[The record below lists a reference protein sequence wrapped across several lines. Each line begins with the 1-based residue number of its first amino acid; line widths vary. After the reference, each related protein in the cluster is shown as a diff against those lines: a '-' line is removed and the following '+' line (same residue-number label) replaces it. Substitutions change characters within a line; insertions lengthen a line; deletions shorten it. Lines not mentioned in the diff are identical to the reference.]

1 MLNSKTIIPTYKLKK
16 MILNIKNNKYFAGL
30 GFALALASAGCSK
43 SYFNRPPEDAST
55 VGTYYQTTAEVQSS
69 TDILYAAPWFG
80 INGKSLLAIG
90 DLQSGNAVCYAGTDG
105 EFDALNNFS
114 EGNATEAVTNA
125 WNSLYTVIAQAN
137 ALLNNLAAGAASSV
151 PQAVV
156 NNAVGEARVMR
167 AAAYFYLVRNF
178 GNVPIITNPTSQ
190 TGDFNTVPTNPVT
203 DVYKFIILDLLYGEA
218 NCTPGVANTGHVS
231 SASASGLLAKI
242 YLYEQNYDSARIE
255 AEKVINSGEFALA
268 GLNFTNINYTNQFE
282 LVGNN
287 DAESMIALQWTSNG
301 GYGFG
306 NQIQSVIADGENG
319 NYLTGTGDGYGELG
333 PSWDLQDAYTAEG
346 DTGTYPNIGRRHG
359 VIQMPGD
366 YYPELH
372 QAQGGYTTPLAVND
386 QGVHAALKKYVVG
399 TPADNNGE
407 SAKQATSNNT
417 YILRYADIY
426 LIEAEA
432 IMGAAS
438 GVAAGT
444 GIPMTFSSTDPTAL
458 KYLNLV
464 RQRAGVSQLTSFTYQ
479 QLFNERRLELAIE
492 GEFWYDLQ
500 RIDGFN
506 NPHHPIAEGIIASQ
520 NRGNSTSAGTA
531 ANNYTDY
538 QRNYLYVTATD
549 ANFLLPI
556 PVTET
561 TADPALLGAPVPYT
575 F

>member
-1 MLNSKTIIPTYKLKK
+1 MKKHFKYIIGIGTL
-16 MILNIKNNKYFAGL
+16 
-30 GFALALASAGCSK
+30 LATAAAGCK
-43 SYFNRPPEDAST
+43 KTFFNRPPEDQST

-80 INGKSLLAIG
+80 LNGKALLAIG
-90 DLQSGNAVCYAGTDG
+90 DLQAGNAVCYAGTDG
-105 EFDALNNFS
+105 EFDAFNNFS
-114 EGNATEAVTNA
+114 EGNATLAVQSA
-125 WNSLYTVIAQAN
+125 WNSLYTVVAQAN
-137 ALLNNLAAGAASSV
+137 ALLNNLPTAVPAAVPTAA
-151 PQAVV
+151 V
-156 NNAVGEARVMR
+156 NNALGEARVLR

-178 GNVPIITNPTSQ
+178 GNVPIITNPTVFTS
-190 TGDFNTVPTNPVT
+190 DFQTVPTNPVT
-203 DVYKFIILDLLYGEA
+203 DVYKFIINDLQFGEA
-218 NCTPGVANTGHVS
+218 NCTPGVAHTGHVS
-231 SASASGLLAKI
+231 SASASGLMAKV

-255 AEKVINSGEFALA
+255 AEKAINSGEFGLA
-268 GLNFTNINYTNQFE
+268 GLDFTNISYVNQFE

-333 PSWDLQDAYTAEG
+333 PSWDLQDAFVADA

-359 VIQMPGD
+359 CIMLPGD

-372 QAQGGYTTPLAVND
+372 EAAGGYTVPLAVD
-386 QGVHAALKKYVVG
+386 AQGVHASLKKYVVG

-407 SAKQATSNNT
+407 AAKQATSNNT

-432 IMGAAS
+432 IIGK
-438 GVAAGT
+438 AAGVT
-444 GIPMTFSSTDPTAL
+444 PGTAIPLSTTSTDPTAL

-464 RQRAGVSQLTSFTYQ
+464 RQRAGLQAWTSFTYQ
-479 QLFNERRLELAIE
+479 QLFNERRLELSIE

-500 RIDGFN
+500 RLDGFN
-506 NPHHPIAEGIIASQ
+506 NPHHPIAEAIIGAQ

-538 QRNYLYVTATD
+538 QRNTLYITPTD
-549 ANFLLPI
+549 ANFLLP
-556 PVTET
+556 PPATESA
-561 TADPALLGAPVPYT
+561 ADPMLLQPPVPYK